1 MICFILLTENNF
13 IGNINDYTI
22 QSNDI
27 ILQFYNFIRK
37 IRQSIYDLLFIKF
50 KHHKCELINKQ
61 NF

>member
-37 IRQSIYDLLFIKF
+37 IRQSSDLWFVIYKIQTSQVG
-50 KHHKCELINKQ
+50 INK
-61 NF
+61 